1 LIARV
6 QNGTKALSLI
16 FPTHKPRHVAEG
28 AVNLARSV
36 VTGLG
41 LAVLSVLALP
51 VAGYRQGGWT
61 GLVAGGLAGTLYG
74 ALFCVV
80 GLANG
85 AYQVARGAYHTP
97 AALAA
102 LRLGQVWNTETE
114 SYQTY
119 YLHDE
124 LAQVRAESAHQHER
138 NDRTIKDPL
147 YYNLLSVSPTD
158 SVQTIQKAYRAQ
170 ARLVHP
176 DKNPNDAEAAHTFQK
191 LHTAYTILT
200 DPEQRAAYD
209 LWGPTLTGDDSS
221 SSSSV
226 PTFDPHVFYT
236 ILFSSQLV
244 EPYVGEL
251 TVASFT
257 KSVLQLVR
265 ATSGGSSSAAYTP
278 EDVVKLLW
286 RPNDWRPRQRQLE
299 IATFL
304 QARVQSFV
312 ALSSSSSLPLDE
324 SVVAEFRIAART
336 EAQRIAATPFGY
348 DYSHAIGTA
357 LVSEAQRYL
366 GFSGG
371 GVEHWLSGVSV
382 MVQQKLDSI
391 QSLLAIVRETM
402 DVLAFV
408 AKEVSQDSEQNTRQP
423 PRLEQ
428 DRLEELLPELLDVA
442 WAYNVRD
449 ISQTLH
455 GACTRLFADATAT
468 TRTQRLA
475 RAQAV
480 QMLGQEFLRLANQEP
495 IVDKTALNQ
504 LDDDDVGKSGPS
516 AQAQRRRRRRR
527 RRPTKNLLAR
537 VEVAFQVAVMKVGS
551 PALFPVCAAEYGS
564 PLFVVCNRRPVAK
577 RHQRTRKRL
586 FESMHETRNCA
597 ASYLNRNGN

>member
-41 LAVLSVLALP
+41 LAVLSILALP

-97 AALAA
+97 AALTA
-102 LRLGQVWNTETE
+102 LRLGQVWNAETE

-119 YLHDE
+119 YLHEE
-124 LAQVRAESAHQHER
+124 LAQVRAESALAHER

-158 SVQTIQKAYRAQ
+158 SLQTIQKAYRIK

-191 LHTAYTILT
+191 LHTAYTVLT

-209 LWGPTLTGDDSS
+209 LWGPTLSGNDS

-265 ATSGGSSSAAYTP
+265 ATSGASSGAAYTP

-299 IATFL
+299 IAAFL
-304 QARVQSFV
+304 QSRVQSFV
-312 ALSSSSSLPLDE
+312 TLASSSSSLPLDE
-324 SVVAEFRIAART
+324 SIVAEFRIACRT

-348 DYSHAIGTA
+348 DYLHAIGTA

-366 GFSGG
+366 GFHGG
-371 GVEHWLSGVSV
+371 GIEHWLSGVSV
-382 MVQQKLDSI
+382 LVQQKLDSI
-391 QSLLAIVRETM
+391 QSLLSIVRETM

-408 AKEVSQDSEQNTRQP
+408 AKEVSLDSDQNGMHP

-442 WAYNVRD
+442 WAYNIRD

-455 GACTRLFADATAT
+455 GACTRLFADATTT

-495 IVDKTALNQ
+495 VDKTALNQ
-504 LDDDDVGKSGPS
+504 FDDDDASGPS
-516 AQAQRRRRRRR
+516 TRAQRQRRRR

-551 PALFPVCAAEYGS
+551 YALAVCVSYRKAHLFFSSTAGEWPRYTKRFGSAYTPACARGKSTQLAI
-564 PLFVVCNRRPVAK
+564 
-577 RHQRTRKRL
+577 
-586 FESMHETRNCA
+586 
-597 ASYLNRNGN
+597 